1 MMHKFV
7 CLGVLLFTAAWAAE
21 PGADRPDLNGTW
33 VLDVSHS
40 ANAGGKV
47 KAETL
52 SISQKP
58 DAVELSEAT
67 TETNGKELKVDV
79 ACNIDGQGCKVKENG
94 QATQVSFWYNGPM
107 LVMMEQRHG
116 NDFVTQKKMKPSD
129 DGKTLSMEVVYIAP
143 PGHKPETLTF
153 TKQ

>member
-1 MMHKFV
+1 MRKFV
-7 CLGVLLFTAAWAAE
+7 CLGVLLFTAAWAA
-21 PGADRPDLNGTW
+21 DHPDLSGTW
-33 VLDVSHS
+33 VLDMAHS

-58 DAVELSEAT
+58 DGVELSEAT

-94 QATQVSFWYNGPM
+94 QATQVSFWYNGPV

-116 NDFVTQKKMKPSD
+116 NDIVTQKKMKPSD

-153 TKQ
+153 NKQ

>member
-1 MMHKFV
+1 MRGFV
-7 CLGVLLFTAAWAAE
+7 CFGVLLLSVAWA
-21 PGADRPDLNGTW
+21 ADRPDLSGTW
-33 VLDVSHS
+33 VLDLSHS
-40 ANAGGKV
+40 PGSKV

-58 DAVELSEAT
+58 DAVQLSEDT
-67 TETNGKELKVDV
+67 TENNGKEVKVDI
-79 ACNIDGQGCKVKENG
+79 ACNTDAQGCKVKENG

-107 LVMMEQRHG
+107 LVMMEQWHG
-116 NDFVTQKKMKPSD
+116 NDYVTQKKLKPSD